1 MSEFR
6 VKGPEIKKMLKK
18 ARKQPIAFA
27 FSPGKSEE
35 DSYLGMDHR
44 KPAKM
49 LGKDAKEQ
57 GEGNKH
63 AFGTAVLDGKLL
75 ILTCEREMPSLAK
88 RLKKY
93 LGTQKVKVNVQVLDA
108 SGNLLEEDVE
118 DLPDDPEMDADEADD
133 ETTATPA
140 PGAAPEPAAAPG
152 DISQVPADRPAVTRM
167 LVERLNALRPKIE
180 ATPASFAEKL
190 VAAQNGIVDQIRKG
204 DIEQAETNLARLE
217 QTLSRV
223 AAAQNGAASAEQAAS
238 AQWKKIVGQL
248 QSDVPAA
255 LAGGVADPARLRAVW
270 DFAQGKAAA
279 GDFEAALRAADAL
292 TPLMAPLAAPAAP
305 KVSTVAFQRSR
316 IVWLDA
322 KRKMKSELDKL
333 AAAIAAQTADDEDKA
348 EIALIAEEMLAEF
361 DQFDERLEDL
371 LDEITSAE
379 EGPARVALRKR
390 AHAVIGQYLQ
400 VLDSPFFRAVDDNP
414 FTSVAVASTARQS
427 LGTVQKTLA

>member
-1 MSEFR
+1 
-6 VKGPEIKKMLKK
+6 MLKK

-118 DLPDDPEMDADEADD
+118 DLPDDPELDADEADD

-152 DISQVPADRPAVTRM
+152 DNSQVPADRPA
-167 LVERLNALRPKIE
+167 I
-180 ATPASFAEKL
+180 
-190 VAAQNGIVDQIRKG
+190 AARI
-204 DIEQAETNLARLE
+204 
-217 QTLSRV
+217 
-223 AAAQNGAASAEQAAS
+223 
-238 AQWKKIVGQL
+238 
-248 QSDVPAA
+248 
-255 LAGGVADPARLRAVW
+255 
-270 DFAQGKAAA
+270 
-279 GDFEAALRAADAL
+279 AALRDEAVQHL
-292 TPLMAPLAAPAAP
+292 
-305 KVSTVAFQRSR
+305 R
-316 IVWLDA
+316 
-322 KRKMKSELDKL
+322 
-333 AAAIAAQTADDEDKA
+333 QTLRFA
-348 EIALIAEEMLAEF
+348 
-361 DQFDERLEDL
+361 RR
-371 LDEITSAE
+371 
-379 EGPARVALRKR
+379 EGV
-390 AHAVIGQYLQ
+390 
-400 VLDSPFFRAVDDNP
+400 DSPWTGN
-414 FTSVAVASTARQS
+414 
-427 LGTVQKTLA
+427 GKHM